1 MYRLW
6 KDNVSDM
13 FWDHF
18 SWDEMVSVATNI
30 RMKRVKIGIT
40 GKSDP
45 AIIPLVTT
53 MATNAATK
61 PEFDD
66 CPVTPTELSALVAG
80 GTAALQAEVST
91 RELLAEKV
99 TLRHNKFKAI
109 RNAVSQFADFAR
121 SYYEGDK
128 AKLQAV
134 GLNVVEPL
142 PNLGPPA
149 APFQLRA
156 VAGAAEGTMKLTW
169 PKVIGRDFYKMEQA
183 QSASGPWTLVYEGAI
198 CQATLEGLTSG
209 AEYFF
214 RVRAHNSSGPGAWS
228 DVAKKRPN

>member
-13 FWDHF
+13 VWGHF
-18 SWDEMVSVATNI
+18 SWDEVELVNTEVH
-30 RMKRVKIGIT
+30 MKRVKTGIT

-66 CPVTPTELSALVAG
+66 CPVTPAELSALVAG
-80 GTAALQAEVST
+80 GTAALQLEVSR
-91 RELLAEKV
+91 RELLAETV
-99 TLRHNKFKAI
+99 TLRHDKFKEI
-109 RNAVSQFADFAR
+109 RKAVSQFADFAR

-128 AKLQAV
+128 ALLQAV
-134 GLNVVEPL
+134 GLDVAEPQ
-142 PNLGPPA
+142 PNLNPLA
-149 APFQLRA
+149 APFKLRA
-156 VAGAAEGTMKLTW
+156 VAGEVEGTMRLSW
-169 PKVIGRDFYKMEQA
+169 PNVIGRDFFKLEQA
-183 QSASGPWTLVYEGAI
+183 QSGSGPWTVVYEGALCRTTI
-198 CQATLEGLTSG
+198 EGLTSG
-209 AEYFF
+209 AEYFW

-228 DVAKKRPN
+228 DLAKKRPN